1 MSAFVQSGCCEC
13 RHDLQ
18 VLEVAA
24 RELVVGDNLNLAI
37 AGLRDLDGLAEVAG
51 AALDL
56 DALVEELLESRDVED
71 LVAGGLRSVDD
82 ELFDAWLDWG
92 SLGAPR
98 CQSSSGE
105 GGSLTFLVTLGPLA
119 LVDFF
124 YNSQNDLAYC
134 FTPWCR
140 SQTKPLGS
148 EAERAL
154 GQQQSV
160 ARCEHTAT
168 GAISSVEGC
177 GIDECRESD
186 GGRWTENAKR

>member
-1 MSAFVQSGCCEC
+1 M
-13 RHDLQ
+13 
-18 VLEVAA
+18 
-24 RELVVGDNLNLAI
+24 
-37 AGLRDLDGLAEVAG
+37 
-51 AALDL
+51 
-56 DALVEELLESRDVED
+56 
-71 LVAGGLRSVDD
+71 
-82 ELFDAWLDWG
+82 
-92 SLGAPR
+92 
-98 CQSSSGE
+98 
-105 GGSLTFLVTLGPLA
+105 VTLGPLA

-168 GAISSVEGC
+168 GAISSVGGC

-186 GGRWTENAKR
+186 GGRWTEKRKEVESCAFRLVVGVVEKSSSLAGSRGDFAKLCVGFLAVRARLIGGKWGRLIGPVSGGLSAPRRPGLDQRPETSSEGLYPARSEAGGFGRHTLLVLPETYSALV